1 MVSAKES
8 TEVLGLVGADPLGI
22 WGCVVGILKA
32 FFVFLE

>member
-8 TEVLGLVGADPLGI
+8 MEVFGLVGANLLGI
-22 WGCVVGILKA
+22 WGCVVCILKA